1 MCVCVCCVELSCSAF
16 VFHSLLFHFSS
27 YFLLLY
33 HPSHS
38 LHLLHPKYHTSL
50 SSILLNIVADALC
63 ETGPAD
69 SITLESSDT
78 SLTQDPS
85 LLLDVNSRLVVPHI
99 NLQSHVLFCKRY
111 ARIIIYCVILF
122 WNYFFC
128 YFLLW
133 LYVSHAHFLS
143 HFHFDLHLQ
152 LRLLKNFPST
162 YHHIIYPLFYRSLQC
177 NETSSR

>member
-1 MCVCVCCVELSCSAF
+1 MCVCVCVYVRVCMCVCVCVCCVELSCSAF

-122 WNYFFC
+122 
-128 YFLLW
+128 
-133 LYVSHAHFLS
+133 
-143 HFHFDLHLQ
+143 
-152 LRLLKNFPST
+152 
-162 YHHIIYPLFYRSLQC
+162 
-177 NETSSR
+177 